1 MTAKTAAE
9 RKRKERERK
18 KLKEEERLARLL
30 SRRIELDLFHATDAK
45 LVRSMERTDIKE
57 PQDLITR
64 LIHGADRLSD
74 EALAELIR
82 LP

>member
-9 RKRKERERK
+9 RKREERERK

-30 SRRIELDLFHATDAK
+30 SRRIELDLFHATEAK
-45 LVRSMERTDIKE
+45 LVRSMERNDIEE

-64 LIHGADRLSD
+64 LIHGADHLSD